1 MKVCIIGGGNIGT
14 LLAADFAYRGVEVRV
29 YSERAELWS
38 DRIEVFDASNRLL
51 MSTDGIHVT
60 RDLSEA
66 ASGADQ
72 IWITLPS
79 FMFSKIGAELQP
91 IVQPGQTIVVVPGTG
106 GAEFAF
112 SDLIR
117 KGCILGGLQ
126 RVHSIARLKEYGH
139 SVYMLGRK
147 TELHLASIPSD
158 SAYGLAR
165 KIEPMLEMPCHIL
178 PNYLC
183 VTLTPSNPILHT
195 SRLYSMFSDWKP
207 DRVYERN
214 FLFYEEWTDDSS
226 RIMLKCDD
234 ELQAICKT
242 FEQLDLRSV
251 RSLRE
256 HYESPTPEQ
265 MTAKIRSIKAFKG
278 LTSPMLQTSKG
289 WIPDFASRY
298 FTADFSYGLK
308 IICDIAR
315 CTGTDTEMLDA
326 IWTWYL
332 NASHCDPKDYFE
344 LPLMSKQ
351 ELAEKYLAI

>member
-14 LLAADFAYRGVEVRV
+14 LLAAEFAYRGIEVWV

-38 DRIEVFDASNRLL
+38 DRIEVFDASDRRLML
-51 MSTDGIHVT
+51 ADGFRVT

-66 ASGADQ
+66 AADADQ
-72 IWITLPS
+72 IWITVPS
-79 FMFSKIGAELQP
+79 FMFPKLGKALLP
-91 IVQPGQTIVVVPGTG
+91 VVDPGQTIVVVPGTG

-112 SDLIR
+112 AGLIE
-117 KGCILGGLQ
+117 KGCTLGGLQ
-126 RVHSIARLKEYGH
+126 RVHSIARLKEYGR

-147 TELHLASIPSD
+147 TELDLASIPCGVVND
-158 SAYGLAR
+158 LASQ
-165 KIEPMLEMPCHIL
+165 IEPMLEMPCRVL

-195 SRLYSMFSDWKP
+195 SRLYSMFSDWAP
-207 DRVYERN
+207 DGVYERK

-234 ELQAICKT
+234 ELQVTCKS

-256 HYESPTPEQ
+256 HYESPTPEK

-278 LTSPMLQTSKG
+278 LTSPMCQTSKG
-289 WIPDFASRY
+289 WVPDFTSRY

-315 CTGTDTEMLDA
+315 CAGTDADMLDT
-326 IWTWYL
+326 IWRWYL
-332 NASHCDPKDYFE
+332 TASHCDPKDYFE
-344 LPLMSKQ
+344 LPLMTKQ
-351 ELAEKYLAI
+351 ELAGRYLD